1 MKKVWSGL
9 VVLIAICW
17 VITGCQQSSASSGTV
32 EQKLVIEKYIADNQY
47 GHAVKMKDQ
56 NQVQK
61 STAVVKKMYH
71 GEKKK
76 AEMIRKP
83 NYILHFE
90 PVETKKDI
98 KIQSYRMWVNLGNET
113 VELATDTHYAQLK
126 GKQARS
132 FIELVEPK

>member
-1 MKKVWSGL
+1 MMKGECKQGFKNEQLVASFSKNISFQLHKERCVGKKKGWSGL

-61 STAVVKKMYH
+61 VQQWLKDVSWR
-71 GEKKK
+71 EEK

-98 KIQSYRMWVNLGNET
+98 KVQ
-113 VELATDTHYAQLK
+113 
-126 GKQARS
+126 
-132 FIELVEPK
+132 

>member
-1 MKKVWSGL
+1 MSAKQ
-9 VVLIAICW
+9 VL
-17 VITGCQQSSASSGTV
+17 QSGTV

-61 STAVVKKMYH
+61 VQQWLKDVSWR
-71 GEKKK
+71 EEK

-90 PVETKKDI
+90 PVETKKEYKGTILSDVG
-98 KIQSYRMWVNLGNET
+98 QLRNET

-126 GKQARS
+126 GQTSK
-132 FIELVEPK
+132 IIY

>member
-56 NQVQK
+56 NQGAE
-61 STAVVKKMYH
+61 SAAVVKRCIM
-71 GEKKK
+71 ER
-76 AEMIRKP
+76 RK
-83 NYILHFE
+83 
-90 PVETKKDI
+90 
-98 KIQSYRMWVNLGNET
+98 S
-113 VELATDTHYAQLK
+113 
-126 GKQARS
+126 
-132 FIELVEPK
+132 

>member
-61 STAVVKKMYH
+61 VQQWLKDVSWR
-71 GEKKK
+71 EEK
-76 AEMIRKP
+76 AEMVRKP
-83 NYILHFE
+83 NYIIHFE

-98 KIQSYRMWVNLGNET
+98 KVQSYRMWVNFGNET